1 MNRSVK
7 EYLGKD
13 VDPSVLPTYVTDFL
27 RTKFKDKKELDFWKH
42 ICAYGYDDRIHRKP
56 KYGTSEM
63 AVKDMVKTT
72 RLDYAERYIYGKLN
86 PESHLSIELQKQ
98 VARQSRLA
106 AAFLGNSDNVSKVLD
121 TLTDKCF
128 EAYEEYK
135 EDQQVFEL
143 DVLQLKTSALLC
155 DEMGMTGI
163 QLIQKQSFTEEN
175 YNKLL
180 EEIKLCDLKGY
191 MVVLD
196 MNKPEISNL
205 DKVYA
210 DIFKKLGI
218 PCFGVVVT
226 NLEKFE
232 SDYPDVKISR
242 NYYRLYLEKNLSPL
256 YGRELGVFMVS
267 TEDQSG
273 KNQRRNNI
281 LYIASAIYDE
291 TWWKYHEEW
300 WHPNYHVI

>member
-1 MNRSVK
+1 
-7 EYLGKD
+7 
-13 VDPSVLPTYVTDFL
+13 
-27 RTKFKDKKELDFWKH
+27 
-42 ICAYGYDDRIHRKP
+42 
-56 KYGTSEM
+56 
-63 AVKDMVKTT
+63 
-72 RLDYAERYIYGKLN
+72 
-86 PESHLSIELQKQ
+86 
-98 VARQSRLA
+98 
-106 AAFLGNSDNVSKVLD
+106 
-121 TLTDKCF
+121 
-128 EAYEEYK
+128 
-135 EDQQVFEL
+135 
-143 DVLQLKTSALLC
+143 
-155 DEMGMTGI
+155 MGMTGI

-191 MVVLD
+191 MLVLD

-205 DKVYA
+205 NKVYA
-210 DIFKKLGI
+210 DIFKELGI

-226 NLEKFE
+226 NLEKFK
-232 SDYPDVKISR
+232 SDYPDVTISR

-267 TEDQSG
+267 TDDQSG

-281 LYIASAIYDE
+281 LYIASTIFDE